1 MRAFKLIIVMTV
13 ATLLS
18 SCASFSD
25 VEHLQ
30 AQLNALQP
38 KITNLSAK
46 ASSAKTSAQ
55 QALAK
60 ATEANSKAQR
70 SAQYL
75 QEIFEKLTSPI
86 CSRRRPISHTSKH
99 KSHRRR

>member
-1 MRAFKLIIVMTV
+1 M
-13 ATLLS
+13 LLS
-18 SCASFSD
+18 NCASFSD

-55 QALAK
+55 QALTI
-60 ATEANSKAQR
+60 ATEASSKAQR
-70 SAQYL
+70 SAHYL
-75 QEIFEKLTSPI
+75 QDTFEKLTPHI
-86 CSRRRPISHTSKH
+86 CRLPRPIRHTIKNKSRKH
-99 KSHRRR
+99 